1 MAHGRSPL
9 WPSDPGELRDA
20 EGWGYLKPGEERRTD
35 MTKAGP
41 RAEKTTRGEWI
52 NVGN

>member
-1 MAHGRSPL
+1 MALGTSPL

-20 EGWGYLKPGEERRTD
+20 EGWGYLKPGEERAD
-35 MTKAGP
+35 VTKAGP
-41 RAEKTTRGEWI
+41 RVVKTTRVQWI